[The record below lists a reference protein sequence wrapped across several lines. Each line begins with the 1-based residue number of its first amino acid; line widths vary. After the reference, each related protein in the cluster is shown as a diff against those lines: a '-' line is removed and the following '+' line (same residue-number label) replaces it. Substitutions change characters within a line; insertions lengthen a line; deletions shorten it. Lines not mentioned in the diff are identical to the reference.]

1 MDIHD
6 GASKLRMG
14 SNNKSEYDVKFAN
27 RDSAAKMLV
36 ASE

>member
-14 SNNKSEYDVKFAN
+14 SNNKSEYDVKFAKQ
-27 RDSAAKMLV
+27 RFCRKDARSF
-36 ASE
+36 